1 MEKLRMTFLILGAIG
16 VLLGSTCA
24 SAQSEATG
32 ETEPTLQEWA
42 QTGSYQIDA
51 NKDGKLS
58 LEEYMAHHED
68 RFKSMD
74 ANSDGF
80 LTKEEV
86 QKASIEKRMDTREQV
101 REKIKK
107 RWYSR
112 LLNASFVDTFM
123 PV

>member
-51 NKDGKLS
+51 NKDGKLTCFIHQ
-58 LEEYMAHHED
+58 LIRNC
-68 RFKSMD
+68 RFMR
-74 ANSDGF
+74 F
-80 LTKEEV
+80 L
-86 QKASIEKRMDTREQV
+86 SPIEG
-101 REKIKK
+101 
-107 RWYSR
+107 
-112 LLNASFVDTFM
+112 
-123 PV
+123 